1 MKYTIHVSACITM
14 PQFKKIKREEVL
26 ELDSGDGLH
35 NIVNILKT
43 TEYIHFKVINFML
56 WELYLNLKQK
66 KMNKRFE

>member
-1 MKYTIHVSACITM
+1 M

-56 WELYLNLKQK
+56 CEYHIN
-66 KMNKRFE
+66 F